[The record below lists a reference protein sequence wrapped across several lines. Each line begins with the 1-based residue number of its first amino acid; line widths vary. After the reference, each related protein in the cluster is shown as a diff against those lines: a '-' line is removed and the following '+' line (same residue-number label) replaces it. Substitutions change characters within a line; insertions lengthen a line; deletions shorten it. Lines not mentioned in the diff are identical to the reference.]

1 MDIPA
6 IKDPDLLTDEEIE
19 ALLPHL
25 EGLEKWAKQVKEYA
39 LQQAL
44 QGKRYRGF
52 KVVEG
57 RSVRAF
63 SNEQKVVE
71 ALTANGYPEEII
83 YERKLL
89 TLSALETLCGKKRFA
104 TILGELVVKP
114 TGKPTLVP
122 DTDKRP
128 EMDTSSAADDF
139 NDDIPGF

>member
-25 EGLEKWAKQVKEYA
+25 DGLEKWAKQVKEYA

-44 QGKRYRGF
+44 QGKHYKGF

-57 RSVRAF
+57 RSVRTF
-63 SNEQKVVE
+63 SDEQKVVA
-71 ALTANGYPEEII
+71 ALTSNGYPEEII

-89 TLSALETLCGKKRFA
+89 SLSAIESLCGKKRFA
-104 TILGELVVKP
+104 TILGGLVEKP
-114 TGKPTLVP
+114 QGKPTLVP

-139 NDDIPGF
+139 NDDIPF